1 MKNTI
6 RKIPE
11 SVEYQVGKTSTACD
25 TAWTAQLIGK
35 VGTPVFSECIQWL
48 SGTQSLN
55 RMGCC
60 AQGCYGKLISVLNS
74 LGLEGADGRCEHIL
88 KREVHGT
95 LKKVELSTFSCT
107 GLYAVKEGKLCSRWS
122 A

>member
-1 MKNTI
+1 MKNTV

-95 LKKVELSTFSCT
+95 SKKVELSTFSCT